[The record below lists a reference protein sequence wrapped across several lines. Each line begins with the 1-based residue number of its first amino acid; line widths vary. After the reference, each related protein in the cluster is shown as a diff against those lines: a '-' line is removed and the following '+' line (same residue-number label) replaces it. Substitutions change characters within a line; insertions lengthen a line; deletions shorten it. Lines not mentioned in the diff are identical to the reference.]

1 MAINKGLGTKKNPLK
16 KGDKYAK
23 DALKIGNPNG
33 AKEKQEAI
41 RQLRR
46 EASRL
51 AAMANKRVQRLEN
64 NNLTST
70 PAYQRY
76 LKDGGEK
83 FSVRGKSYN
92 EVQKELAKLKR
103 FIDSTTSTVRGANSV
118 LKELAANTGIKY
130 KNLTD
135 LRSKSSRFFELASKV
150 EQYLRNVED
159 IASAIGYQKIWEAI
173 NEYTKQN
180 KVDLSDADEAID
192 SMVEN
197 VSKALAEYDEPIS
210 LFDGNGWYSIKNDK

>member
-1 MAINKGLGTKKNPLK
+1 MAINKGLGTKTNPLK
-16 KGDKYAK
+16 KGDKYAA
-23 DALKIGNPNG
+23 DAIKIDPSGVE
-33 AKEKQEAI
+33 AKKKAIQEF
-41 RQLRR
+41 RR

-51 AAMANKRVQRLEN
+51 AAMANKRVERLER

-76 LKDGGEK
+76 LKDGGVK

-92 EVQKELAKLKR
+92 EVQREVAKLKR
-103 FIDSTTSTVRGANSV
+103 FIDSETSTVRGANNV

-130 KNLTD
+130 KNLED
-135 LRSKSSRFFELASKV
+135 LRSKSKQFFELASKV

-173 NEYTKQN
+173 NEYTAQN
-180 KVDLSDADEAID
+180 KIDLANADEAID
-192 SMVEN
+192 SMVEK
-197 VSKALAEYDEPIS
+197 VSKALAEYDEPIP
-210 LFDGNGWYSIKNDK
+210 LFDGNGWYSIKNDN